1 MRHIFAYG
9 PVPLSEAERVPLE
22 ETKIGLVPEHWDV
35 VRLEEYCNFT
45 TGKLNSNQAL
55 PYGKYPFFTCSQ
67 ETYRIDSFSF
77 DCEAVLLAGN
87 NARGIYSVKYYS
99 GKFDAYQRTY
109 VITIRD
115 TVSLSYTYLKNSL
128 ETKLEDL
135 RIGSI
140 GTSTKF
146 LTLKILSSLQIPK
159 PPIQK
164 QQEIAST
171 LSAVDQEIEAEQNRK
186 SALQTLSQTMLHLL
200 MTGKIR
206 VKELNS
212 AEE

>member
-1 MRHIFAYG
+1 M
-9 PVPLSEAERVPLE
+9 
-22 ETKIGLVPEHWDV
+22 
-35 VRLEEYCNFT
+35 
-45 TGKLNSNQAL
+45 
-55 PYGKYPFFTCSQ
+55 
-67 ETYRIDSFSF
+67 
-77 DCEAVLLAGN
+77 LLAGN

-171 LSAVDQEIEAEQNRK
+171 LSAVDQKIEAEQNRK